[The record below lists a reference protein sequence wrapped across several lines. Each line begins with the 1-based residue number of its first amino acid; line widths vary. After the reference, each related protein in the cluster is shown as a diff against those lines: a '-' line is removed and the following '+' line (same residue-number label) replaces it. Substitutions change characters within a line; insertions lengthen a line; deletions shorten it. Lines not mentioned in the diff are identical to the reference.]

1 MQLTPLGD
9 LIGTDVF
16 TFRLSVTLW
25 SCILCKFWIIGPPSA
40 PDKTYMS
47 ALPLSARLYV
57 GATIAIGATLVV
69 LLGPRSNFDNLP
81 LFVVLLLTSAIT
93 SAFKVSLPLAK
104 SGSTMSVSYAVDFA
118 ALLLLGPNETM
129 LVAVTSAWSQ
139 CTFRMNTKNP
149 MYRTLFSMACLA
161 ITVQASG
168 FAYESLGGVPGTLAD
183 TVAGIARPLVG
194 AATMYFIFNTCL
206 IAIAVSLAT
215 KQGFV
220 AVWNQNFL
228 WSAPSYFVGAG
239 AAAIATLAVMTSGV
253 WLALLAAAPLYL
265 TYRTYKVYLGRIDDE
280 RRHVE
285 EMADLHLATIEAL
298 ALAIDAKDQ
307 TAQSH
312 IRRVQVYATS
322 IARGL
327 GMSDTEIQGVKTAAL
342 LHDIGKLAV
351 PEHILSKPGPLTQE
365 EFQKI
370 RVHPQVGAE
379 IISAVPFPYPVAPLI
394 LSHHERWDG
403 KGYPQGL
410 KGEEIPLGARILSV
424 VDYYDAL
431 TSDRPYHKAM
441 TPEAAMALLQQEAG
455 RALDPQVVQMFVKMA
470 PDMEAAAETIE
481 HATPRRLSLEPVNER
496 GRPAVGF
503 SPETTKTST
512 VFEDIALAHRE
523 IYALYEIAQTMG
535 TSLGVADTMA
545 LISSKLSNLVPFSA
559 CGLFLFDEEADSLRC
574 RFATGVEADAIGTM
588 TVRAGQGLAGW
599 VARNRRPLV
608 NARPSAEFEA
618 AGLAKSTSLQSALVA
633 PLVFSD
639 RFIGTLAVY
648 STQPDFYTDDHRRL
662 LDRVSEQ
669 ASAVIHNSIVFE
681 QTQEDS
687 LTDPLTGLPNT
698 RFMFMHLTRELA
710 RAERL
715 KAEVALLVMDL
726 DNFKEIN
733 DSHGHHVGDRALRE
747 VATVLRSGIRPYDI
761 CVRYAGDEFIVVLSG
776 CGADEAERKRV
787 ELQRT
792 VDEVLFEARP
802 GRRLPLAISVGAAI
816 YPQDGD
822 SYEALL
828 ATADSRMYRDKQ
840 RRKQRVEVRPAA
852 TGTDGIPAVNVPL
865 QPPTPEITEI
875 DIQRAGFGV
884 L

>member
-1 MQLTPLGD
+1 M
-9 LIGTDVF
+9 
-16 TFRLSVTLW
+16 RS
-25 SCILCKFWIIGPPSA
+25 
-40 PDKTYMS
+40 
-47 ALPLSARLYV
+47 LPLPSRIY
-57 GATIAIGATLVV
+57 IGATVAIGVLLVV
-69 LLGPRSNFDNLP
+69 LLGPKSTFASP
-81 LFVVLLLTSAIT
+81 YLFTVLLLASAFT

-129 LVAVTSAWSQ
+129 IVAVISAWSQ
-139 CTFRMNTKNP
+139 CTFRMKVKNP
-149 MYRTLFSMACLA
+149 VYRTLFSMACLA
-161 ITVQASG
+161 ITVQAASL
-168 FAYESLGGVPGTLAD
+168 AYWALGGVSGTLPHD
-183 TVAGIARPLVG
+183 VPGLARPLVG
-194 AATMYFIFNTCL
+194 AATMYFVFNTCL
-206 IAIAVSLAT
+206 IAVAVALTT
-215 KQGFV
+215 KQSMWT
-220 AVWNQNFL
+220 VWNQNFL
-228 WSAPSYFVGAG
+228 WSAPSYFVGAF
-239 AAAIATLAVMTSGV
+239 AAALGTWAVMTAGI
-253 WLALLAAAPLYL
+253 WLATLVAPILYL

-312 IRRVQVYATS
+312 IRRVQVYATGL
-322 IARGL
+322 ARGL
-327 GMSDTEIQGVKTAAL
+327 GMSDTEVQGVKTAAL

-424 VDYYDAL
+424 VDYFDAL

-441 TPEAAMALLQQEAG
+441 THVAALALLQQEAS
-455 RALDPQVVQMFVKMA
+455 RALDPTVVAMFIT
-470 PDMEAAAETIE
+470 MEAEMAAAAFTIDT
-481 HATPRRLSLEPVNER
+481 ATPRRLSLEPTNER

-503 SPETTKTST
+503 QPESTKNST

-545 LISSKLSNLVPFSA
+545 LISSKLTNLVPFSSCA
-559 CGLFLFDEEADSLRC
+559 LFLFDEEVDTLRC
-574 RFATGVEADAIGTM
+574 RFATGAEAEVLGTM
-588 TVRAGQGLAGW
+588 TVRAGQGLTGW

-618 AGLAKSTSLQSALVA
+618 AGITGTVTTLQSALVA

-648 STQPDFYTDDHRRL
+648 STQADFYTDDHRRL

-747 VATVLRSGIRPYDI
+747 VATALRSGIRPYDI
-761 CVRYAGDEFIVVLSG
+761 CIRYAGDEFIVVLSG
-776 CGADEAERKRV
+776 CGAEEADRKRL

-792 VDEVLFEARP
+792 VDDLLFEARP
-802 GRRLPLAISVGAAI
+802 GRRLPLAISIGAAI
-816 YPQDGD
+816 YPQDGET
-822 SYEALL
+822 YEALL
-828 ATADSRMYRDKQ
+828 ATADSRMYRDKS
-840 RRKQRVEVRPAA
+840 RRKQRVQVQPAA
-852 TGTDGIPAVNVPL
+852 TGTDGLPAVNVPL
-865 QPPTPEITEI
+865 PSPAAEITEI

>member
-1 MQLTPLGD
+1 M
-9 LIGTDVF
+9 
-16 TFRLSVTLW
+16 R
-25 SCILCKFWIIGPPSA
+25 
-40 PDKTYMS
+40 
-47 ALPLSARLYV
+47 ALPLAARIYV
-57 GATIAIGATLVV
+57 GLTIVAGAV
-69 LLGPRSNFDNLP
+69 LLFALGPRAAFGDP
-81 LFVVLLLTSAIT
+81 LLFSVLLALSVLTS
-93 SAFKVSLPLAK
+93 SLKVSLPLAK
-104 SGSTMSVSYAVDFA
+104 SGSSMSVSYAVDFA
-118 ALLLLGPNETM
+118 ALLLLGPHETM
-129 LVAVTSAWSQ
+129 LISVTSACTQ
-139 CTFRMNTKNP
+139 CTFRMKQKNEL
-149 MYRTLFSMACLA
+149 YRTFFSMACLA
-161 ITVQASG
+161 ITVQAAG
-168 FAYESLGGVPGTLAD
+168 AAFEQLGGVPGVLGHSVDA
-183 TVAGIARPLVG
+183 IARPLLG
-194 AATMYFIFNTCL
+194 AATAYFVCNTLL
-206 IAIAVSLAT
+206 IAVAIGLST
-215 KQGFV
+215 YQSIF
-220 AVWNQNFL
+220 AVWNENFL
-228 WSAPSYFVGAG
+228 WSAPSYFVGAAVAV
-239 AAAIATLAVMTSGV
+239 AAEWAFLGSGIWV
-253 WLALLAAAPLYL
+253 ALLLAAPLYL

-312 IRRVQVYATS
+312 IRRVQVYAAGL
-322 IARGL
+322 ARAL
-327 GMSDTEIQGVKTAAL
+327 GMPDSEIQGVKTAAL

-370 RVHPQVGAE
+370 RIHPQVGAE

-424 VDYYDAL
+424 VDYFDAL

-441 TPEAAMALLQQEAG
+441 THDAAIALLNQESSK
-455 RALDPQVVQMFVKMA
+455 ALDPSVVDLFVRLL
-470 PDMEAAAETIE
+470 PELAAEADRLE
-481 HATPRRLSLEPVNER
+481 NAPGRRLSLESTSDR

-503 SPETTKTST
+503 QPESSKITT
-512 VFEDIALAHRE
+512 VFEDIAHAHRE

-545 LISSKLSNLVPFSA
+545 LISSKLSSLVPFTSCA
-559 CGLFLFDEEADSLRC
+559 LFLFSEETDMLRC
-574 RFATGVEADAIGTM
+574 GFATGAEHDIIQSM
-588 TVRAGQGLAGW
+588 TIRSGQGLTGW

-608 NARPSAEFEA
+608 NARPSADFEA
-618 AGLAKSTSLQSALVA
+618 AGINQRPTALQSALVA
-633 PLVFSD
+633 PLLFGD

-648 STQPDFYTDDHRRL
+648 HATPDFYTDDHRRL

-669 ASAVIHNSIVFE
+669 AAAVIHNSIVFE

-698 RFMFMHLTRELA
+698 RFMFMHLTRELS

-715 KAEVALLVMDL
+715 KSEVALLVMDL
-726 DNFKEIN
+726 DKFKAIN

-747 VATVLRSGIRPYDI
+747 IAKVLRQGIRPYDI

-776 CGADEAERKRV
+776 CGQDEAERKRL
-787 ELQRT
+787 ELQQA
-792 VDEVLFEARP
+792 VDAVHFEARP

-816 YPQDGD
+816 FPHDGD
-822 SYEALL
+822 TYESLL
-828 ATADSRMYRDKQ
+828 ATADSRMYRDKS
-840 RRKQRVEVRPAA
+840 RRKETSFPESA
-852 TGTDGIPAVNVPL
+852 TGTDGRPVHDTASGTGEPSD
-865 QPPTPEITEI
+865 PEIV
-875 DIQRAGFGV
+875 RAGLGV

>member
-1 MQLTPLGD
+1 M
-9 LIGTDVF
+9 
-16 TFRLSVTLW
+16 SV
-25 SCILCKFWIIGPPSA
+25 
-40 PDKTYMS
+40 
-47 ALPLSARLYV
+47 LPLSARLYV
-57 GATIAIGATLVV
+57 GATIVIGATLVV
-69 LLGPRSNFDNLP
+69 VLGPRSDFNNIP
-81 LFVVLLLTSAIT
+81 LFIVLLLTSAIT

-118 ALLLLGPNETM
+118 SLLLLGPNETM

-149 MYRTLFSMACLA
+149 LYRTLFSMACLA

-168 FAYESLGGVPGTLAD
+168 YAYESLGGVPGTLAD
-183 TVAGIARPLVG
+183 TVPGIARPLVG

-215 KQGFV
+215 RQGLI

-239 AAAIATLAVMTSGV
+239 AAAIGTLAVMTSGV

-441 TPEAAMALLQQEAG
+441 TSEAAMALLQQEAG

-470 PDMEAAAETIE
+470 PDMEAAADTIE
-481 HATPRRLSLEPVNER
+481 SATPRRLTLEPLNER

-822 SYEALL
+822 SYESLL

-852 TGTDGIPAVNVPL
+852 TGTDGFPAVNVPL
-865 QPPTPEITEI
+865 QPPAPEITEI

>member
-1 MQLTPLGD
+1 M
-9 LIGTDVF
+9 
-16 TFRLSVTLW
+16 RS
-25 SCILCKFWIIGPPSA
+25 
-40 PDKTYMS
+40 
-47 ALPLSARLYV
+47 LPLPARIYI
-57 GATIAIGATLVV
+57 GATVAIGALLVV
-69 LLGPRSNFDNLP
+69 LLGPNATFASPF
-81 LFVVLLLTSAIT
+81 LFAVLLLASAVT

-129 LVAVTSAWSQ
+129 IVAVISAWSQ
-139 CTFRMNTKNP
+139 CTFRMKVKNP
-149 MYRTLFSMACLA
+149 VYRTVFSMACLA
-161 ITVQASG
+161 ITVQAAG
-168 FAYESLGGVPGTLAD
+168 LAYLALGGVPGALSHDVLGLAK
-183 TVAGIARPLVG
+183 PLV
-194 AATMYFIFNTCL
+194 AAASMYFVFNTCL
-206 IAIAVSLAT
+206 IAIAVALAT
-215 KQGFV
+215 RQSFGT
-220 AVWNQNFL
+220 VWNQNFL

-239 AAAIATLAVMTSGV
+239 AAALATWAVMTSGV
-253 WLALLAAAPLYL
+253 YVYLVLLAAAPLYV
-265 TYRTYKVYLGRIDDE
+265 TYRSYKVYLGRIDDE

-307 TAQSH
+307 TTQSH
-312 IRRVQVYATS
+312 IRRVQVYATGL
-322 IARGL
+322 ARGL

-410 KGEEIPLGARILSV
+410 KAEEIPLGARILSV
-424 VDYYDAL
+424 VDYFDAL

-441 TPEAAMALLQQEAG
+441 THDAALALLQQEAG
-455 RALDPQVVQMFVKMA
+455 GALDPAVVAMFIT
-470 PDMEAAAETIE
+470 MEAEMAAAAGAIDT
-481 HATPRRLSLEPVNER
+481 ATLRRLSLEPTNER

-503 SPETTKTST
+503 QPESPKSST

-535 TSLGVADTMA
+535 TSLGVSDTMA
-545 LISSKLSNLVPFSA
+545 LISSKLSNLVPFSSCA
-559 CGLFLFDEEADSLRC
+559 LFLFDEEVDTLRC
-574 RFATGVEADAIGTM
+574 RFATGVEAEAIGTM
-588 TVRAGQGLAGW
+588 SVRAGQGLTGW

-618 AGLAKSTSLQSALVA
+618 AGLTAMVTTLQSALVA
-633 PLVFSD
+633 PLVFGD

-648 STQPDFYTDDHRRL
+648 STQADFYTDDHRRL

-698 RFMFMHLTRELA
+698 RFMFMHLTRELS

-726 DNFKEIN
+726 DSFKEIN

-747 VATVLRSGIRPYDI
+747 VATVLRSAIRPYDI

-776 CGADEAERKRV
+776 CGAEEADLKRL

-792 VDEVLFEARP
+792 VDDVMFEARP

-816 YPQDGD
+816 YPKDGE

-828 ATADSRMYRDKQ
+828 ATADSRMYRDKA
-840 RRKQRVEVRPAA
+840 RRKQRVQVQPAA
-852 TGTDGIPAVNVPL
+852 TGTDGLPALNVPL
-865 QPPTPEITEI
+865 QTTTAEISEI